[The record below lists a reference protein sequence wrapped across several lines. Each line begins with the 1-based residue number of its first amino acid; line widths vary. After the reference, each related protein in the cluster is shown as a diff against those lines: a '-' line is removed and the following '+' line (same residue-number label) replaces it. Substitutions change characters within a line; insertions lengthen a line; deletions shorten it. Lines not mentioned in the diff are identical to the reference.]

1 MSETKLKKLQEFVDD
16 FNKKMKSAFEFYE
29 KKKKKEKNLN
39 KSFSEVKIR
48 KLPKLTIKRNEVTKN
63 KIWKSPI
70 GTPKYFGEFKRL
82 SNNYELSDWEKVS
95 NYIFYLIIKKNREE

>member
-16 FNKKMKSAFEFYE
+16 FNKKMKCAFEFYE

-48 KLPKLTIKRNEVTKN
+48 KLI
-63 KIWKSPI
+63 
-70 GTPKYFGEFKRL
+70 
-82 SNNYELSDWEKVS
+82 
-95 NYIFYLIIKKNREE
+95 IFFI